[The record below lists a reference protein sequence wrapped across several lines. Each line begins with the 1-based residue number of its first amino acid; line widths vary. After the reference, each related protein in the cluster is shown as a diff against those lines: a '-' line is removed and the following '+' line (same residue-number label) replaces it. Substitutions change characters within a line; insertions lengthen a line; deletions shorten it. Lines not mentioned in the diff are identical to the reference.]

1 MNFCSLRPPNLHF
14 LSDDIVGGVLQRSR
28 AAKYSLTRENS
39 HVSGVERNQQLYG
52 RPPAHQRPRLV
63 HETSK
68 KTDELI
74 PQRDADAVLGLLSL
88 TSSPKRKR
96 EETPSFE
103 PCKSRLVRAES
114 NGETDTES
122 LQSDKHEPVAPVWAV
137 QKNTMISRTCKTKE
151 DEDMVL
157 LEKETRQL
165 REEISKFEQRRHA
178 ISKAVSKHQNGWDV
192 ALEYFQLFRCGL
204 QPARRGRPSK
214 HQSADAQLDFL
225 QATMTPDVIFNS
237 GQGPQAMLRSWK
249 CMSLWFQDVEQEME
263 TMDRGAAGSLA
274 IMTRTGVTITERT
287 LRNVFPHL
295 INHNGSYSELAHK
308 LLGQRI
314 VMRGLTRFEWNS
326 EVSRFTSVVAS
337 SDLLTPLL
345 ELLGNVGD
353 VARVFERSA
362 ISPDFQWRTK
372 TYSSVR

>member
-1 MNFCSLRPPNLHF
+1 MNFCSLRPPNFHV

-28 AAKYSLTRENS
+28 AAKYSSENG
-39 HVSGVERNQQLYG
+39 GVKRSQQPYG
-52 RPPAHQRPRLV
+52 RPPAYERPRV
-63 HETSK
+63 RSETK
-68 KTDELI
+68 ELI

-88 TSSPKRKR
+88 TSGQKRKR
-96 EETPSFE
+96 EQTPDFA
-103 PCKSRLVRAES
+103 PCKSRDVRAES
-114 NGETDTES
+114 SGETDTES
-122 LQSDKHEPVAPVWAV
+122 QQSDRQEHVAPVWAV
-137 QKNTMISRTCKTKE
+137 QNFTVVSRTCKTKE
-151 DEDMVL
+151 DEQMIL

-165 REEISKFEQRRHA
+165 REEVNKFEQRRHA
-178 ISKAVSKHQNGWDV
+178 ISKAVSRHQNGWDV
-192 ALEYFQLFRCGL
+192 ALEYFQLFRFGL
-204 QPARRGRPSK
+204 QAPRRGRPSK
-214 HQSADAQLDFL
+214 NQSANAQLDFL
-225 QATMTPDVIFNS
+225 QSTMTPNVVFNS

-249 CMSLWFQDVEQEME
+249 CMSLWFQDVEQKLE

-274 IMTRTGVTITERT
+274 VMTRTGITITERT

-295 INHNGSYSELAHK
+295 ITQNGSRSELAEK

-326 EVSRFTSVVAS
+326 EVSRFTSVVAY

-372 TYSSVR
+372 APSSLR